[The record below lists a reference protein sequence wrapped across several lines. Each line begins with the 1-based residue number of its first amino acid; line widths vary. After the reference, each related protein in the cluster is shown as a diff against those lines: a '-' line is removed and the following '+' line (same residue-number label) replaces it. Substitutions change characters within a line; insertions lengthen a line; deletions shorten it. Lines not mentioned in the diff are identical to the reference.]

1 MIWDIFCVES
11 DLSSFDHH
19 LGQQVSVLNCC
30 IQIDSMDLSQCQ
42 HDPSCCDGVGL
53 SVVVVEG
60 AADVGGEGAELVV
73 GEVGPGLAGELQ
85 GALVLEWG
93 RGNLEVVEQG
103 VQDAEVEGGVVGDDE
118 IGGGEVGDDFV
129 SDVAE
134 LGLVLHIEPGEAV
147 DVLGP

>member
-1 MIWDIFCVES
+1 M
-11 DLSSFDHH
+11 
-19 LGQQVSVLNCC
+19 
-30 IQIDSMDLSQCQ
+30 
-42 HDPSCCDGVGL
+42 
-53 SVVVVEG
+53 VVVEG

-129 SDVAE
+129 NDVAE